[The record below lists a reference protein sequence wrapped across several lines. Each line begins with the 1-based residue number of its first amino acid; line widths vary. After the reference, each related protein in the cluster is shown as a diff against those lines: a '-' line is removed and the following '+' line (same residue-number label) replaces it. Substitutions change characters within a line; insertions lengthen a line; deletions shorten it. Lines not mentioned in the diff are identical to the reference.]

1 MLPLPCF
8 KAIGMAFQRR
18 ERALIAIADYRSFS
32 YHLYMAHCL
41 WDWPEG
47 KEMGREKAAQEGR
60 ADWVEHCDAV
70 LAQLVGISDELSRFL
85 TLPTASRSRHKMTRS
100 GRQEA
105 ARTMEVA
112 YYLIESMTTQRMT
125 RLIKYSERLK
135 KIGLPAGEISRVR
148 QYERFISD
156 ILEQLRMVKL
166 YRTPQALRSFARI
179 FTVLLPPF
187 YAPSYAQVAMDVNS
201 LGVGIAFGI
210 ITAIG
215 LTALFESLQVLED
228 PFTAFLALD
237 GIDAREEFE
246 VLHFAQ
252 LTNARRMIFPDA
264 PEFPAG
270 RRAALTRWD
279 QIDKKVHT
287 VGVPPPQNRP
297 AMPDNPSVR
306 SGITMDETNHHHNT
320 SVAGA
325 ADDEFGP
332 PIDEIFTSRES
343 VFGEER
349 AQFPDEDD
357 SGHKKHKRKHTRN
370 VSFWSLE
377 SIAGNNIASL
387 HSTQTPQDQAEAAV
401 GLSMPSPAAVGLPM
415 YSPAPMGDESTATR
429 RTAARQQHR
438 HRRTETNQSLASF
451 FPAMPNL

>member
-1 MLPLPCF
+1 
-8 KAIGMAFQRR
+8 MAFQRR

-47 KEMGREKAAQEGR
+47 KEMGREKAVKDHR
-60 ADWVEHCDAV
+60 VDWLEHCDAV
-70 LAQLVGISDELSRFL
+70 LVQLVGISDELSRFL
-85 TLPTASRSRHKMTRS
+85 TLPTTSRSRHRMTRK

-112 YYLIESMTTQRMT
+112 YYLIESMTTQRLT

-135 KIGLPAGEISRVR
+135 QIGLPGGEISRIR
-148 QYERFISD
+148 QYERFLSD

-179 FTVLLPPF
+179 FTILLPPF
-187 YAPSYAQVAMDVNS
+187 YAPSYAQVARDTQS

-210 ITAIG
+210 ITAVG

-252 LTNARRMIFPDA
+252 LTNARRMVFPGA

-270 RRAALTRWD
+270 RRRALTRWD
-279 QIDKKVHT
+279 QIDNKAHS
-287 VGVPPPQNRP
+287 VGVPPPQNHP
-297 AMPDNPSVR
+297 AASTSPSVR
-306 SGITMDETNHHHNT
+306 SGITMDETDHAQNPP
-320 SVAGA
+320 SSGA
-325 ADDEFGP
+325 ADAEFGP
-332 PIDEIFTSRES
+332 PIHEVVTSRES
-343 VFGEER
+343 VFDEHR
-349 AQFPDEDD
+349 AQFPEDE
-357 SGHKKHKRKHTRN
+357 SGHKKHNRNHTRN

-377 SIAGNNIASL
+377 LVAGGNNPSV
-387 HSTQTPQDQAEAAV
+387 HSAQTPPHQAQAQA
-401 GLSMPSPAAVGLPM
+401 PVGLPI
-415 YSPAPMGDESTATR
+415 YSPAPMGDDSTVTR
-429 RTAARQQHR
+429 RTAPSQQHR
-438 HRRTETNQSLASF
+438 RRRTGTNNSLASV
-451 FPAMPNL
+451 